1 MELLILQTPTC
12 SGYKLLTSG
21 TGAHP
26 FTVYIPNKIAIFIS
40 TPAGLKSKF
49 LTNSIPVKAYVVF
62 HKLKPTTF
70 LPNSIFFKE
79 MELL

>member
-1 MELLILQTPTC
+1 MELLILQTPTSSQDTNC
-12 SGYKLLTSG
+12 SLQALLPKLVLILLQFISQIK
-21 TGAHP
+21 
-26 FTVYIPNKIAIFIS
+26 YQIFIS

-70 LPNSIFFKE
+70 LHNSIFF
-79 MELL
+79 